1 VLYVTNNTNNRI
13 TIYNKVSRGSLD
25 LSPNRIICPE
35 TPNAPLDSPKGAVVD
50 TTRNIIYITN
60 GTKISAFQN
69 ANTING
75 NVSASSEI
83 TYHTIGTLWG
93 MFHDTAN
100 DRLYITNVMAST
112 PQSSHILVYNNV
124 STKFRPSRSRTTVT
138 PDRDIYINTG
148 AVGTNCNH
156 IMIDQA
162 KDLAYLTD
170 DSNVC
175 IYVLENISTI
185 NGTVTPSR
193 TIKVNNNELDGCKG
207 LGVENDKLYVCSTI
221 GGSIIVIGNASTAS
235 GSVDPERIITAS
247 DGLFNGPVAI
257 ALDPINK
264 MMYVSNRSND
274 KVFAFKNYSSL
285 NGTVTPAYYIYG
297 DSTQLKT
304 PVYLFVDPTRD
315 N

>member
-1 VLYVTNNTNNRI
+1 
-13 TIYNKVSRGSLD
+13 
-25 LSPNRIICPE
+25 
-35 TPNAPLDSPKGAVVD
+35 
-50 TTRNIIYITN
+50 
-60 GTKISAFQN
+60 
-69 ANTING
+69 
-75 NVSASSEI
+75 
-83 TYHTIGTLWG
+83 
-93 MFHDTAN
+93 
-100 DRLYITNVMAST
+100 
-112 PQSSHILVYNNV
+112 
-124 STKFRPSRSRTTVT
+124 
-138 PDRDIYINTG
+138 
-148 AVGTNCNH
+148 
-156 IMIDQA
+156 MIDQA